1 MGVCVDTYSISSVV
15 TPPGGTGV
23 TGIRDGG
30 REFGLYVG
38 TDALGAGAM
47 GASSEGVGAIEVVR

>member
-1 MGVCVDTYSISSVV
+1 ML

-38 TDALGAGAM
+38 TDALVAGAT